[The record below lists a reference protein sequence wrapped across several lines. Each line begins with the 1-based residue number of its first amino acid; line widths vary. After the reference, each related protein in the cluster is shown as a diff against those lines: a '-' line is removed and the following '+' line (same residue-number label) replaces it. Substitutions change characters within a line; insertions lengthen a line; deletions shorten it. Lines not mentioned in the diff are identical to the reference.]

1 MNDIS
6 MEEFESLLHLWY
18 KVYKELW
25 EAATGEGLI
34 CERSSTMFK
43 IDMLMNKSGTIDHT
57 TKKQLILK
65 VEKIMN

>member
-1 MNDIS
+1 MNNIS

-34 CERSSTMFK
+34 CERNSTMFK
-43 IDMLMNKSGTIDHT
+43 IDMLIK
-57 TKKQLILK
+57 
-65 VEKIMN
+65 